1 VAAAA
6 ALWVTA
12 GRAGVPARAA
22 LGLAGGAAVAVG
34 LVLAVQ
40 VQRGLTAAATTVER
54 LQRGLP
60 ASPAPVQAG
69 WPVAA
74 LLEQISALVASETQ
88 LGAVREQLL
97 HQTAAA
103 AAQEERNRL
112 ARDLHDSIKQ
122 QIFAI
127 SVSAAAVQARWD
139 QDPDGARTALAEV
152 RRSAQE
158 AMVELRAMLQQL
170 RPAPLESVGLV
181 EALRDQGQALAYRTG
196 AKVDLNIGGLAEEER
211 LPVGAQETLFR
222 IAQEAF
228 ANVARHARASHVR
241 VGLGVYAPRGREMLL
256 LEVDDDGQGFEP
268 LHVPTSG
275 VGLSNMSE
283 RIRVLQGTLEVRS
296 APGAGTTIRAG
307 IPLEQPGTA
316 TDGASQAAR
325 SRRRLLLVVL
335 ATVGVVAAVTVAT
348 TGSPVLAAVPAA
360 GAILAAVSV
369 VVLGRRGSGRP
380 ALPAQMST
388 SDRPRG
394 GTSR

>member
-1 VAAAA
+1 MRLRRLMIGNAALGVALGSWSSMLGTGSVAAAY
-6 ALWVTA
+6 
-12 GRAGVPARAA
+12 GIP
-22 LGLAGGAAVAVG
+22 LGKPWQAMAVVRLLG

-40 VQRGLTAAATTVER
+40 VQRGLTLAATTVER

-74 LLEQISALVASETQ
+74 LLEQISALGASETQ

-196 AKVDLNIGGLAEEER
+196 AKVDLNPEGLAEEER
-211 LPVGAQETLFR
+211 LPVGAQESLFR

-241 VGLGVYAPRGREMLL
+241 VGLGVCAPREREMLL

-296 APGAGTTIRAG
+296 ALGLAPPSAPASRCSSLVPRPPTVPPRRRVAGAGCCWSFWPRWASW
-307 IPLEQPGTA
+307 PL
-316 TDGASQAAR
+316 
-325 SRRRLLLVVL
+325 
-335 ATVGVVAAVTVAT
+335 
-348 TGSPVLAAVPAA
+348 
-360 GAILAAVSV
+360 
-369 VVLGRRGSGRP
+369 
-380 ALPAQMST
+380 
-388 SDRPRG
+388 
-394 GTSR
+394 